1 MQEFSNI
8 VFVRKVKLYKYSSF
22 FLIQEHLPL
31 TLKAYLLKLST
42 DMANFSST
50 IFILS
55 LLLVATFTTACGPC
69 SEPIKPKPS
78 PKKAPP
84 ANPFCPRDTLK
95 LGVCAD
101 VLGLVNVA
109 IGSQVTSPCCSLLQ
123 GLADLEVAA
132 CLCTAIKANVLGI
145 VKLDIPVALSALVS
159 ACAKTIPT
167 GFKCN

>member
-1 MQEFSNI
+1 
-8 VFVRKVKLYKYSSF
+8 
-22 FLIQEHLPL
+22 
-31 TLKAYLLKLST
+31 
-42 DMANFSST
+42 MANFSST

-55 LLLVATFTTACGPC
+55 LLLVATFTAACGPC

-78 PKKAPP
+78 PKKAAP

-109 IGSQVTSPCCSLLQ
+109 VGSQVTSPCCSLLQ